1 MYLSFRYPGAGI
13 KLYFYLERNLTAM
26 NYTKT
31 RKASS
36 REKLSGSSIKLI
48 GMITMIVGMAA
59 TAILDRILLKNGMAD
74 IANDA
79 DAYSAFMETNGTMFV
94 TDYILQLIG
103 GLAFPLFCFLLVEG
117 FLHTSSLKK
126 YAVGLG
132 IVALVSEIPFDLVYS
147 GAVLNPYRQN
157 PVFSLLLGLG
167 TLVVLEKA
175 ESSMSQSAPW
185 KQTTLKLL
193 IAIASCILAVLL
205 RLDYGIFGSLI
216 IVILYMLR
224 DRKVFGMALSCFLLA
239 TTSQMLGFLC
249 FLDILP
255 VLFYNGERGFGK
267 KYVFY
272 AVYPVAL
279 LIVYAVVLIMGL
291 GSVQFI

>member
-1 MYLSFRYPGAGI
+1 
-13 KLYFYLERNLTAM
+13 M

-31 RKASS
+31 RQASS
-36 REKLSGSSIKLI
+36 RKKLSGSTIKLI
-48 GMITMIVGMAA
+48 AMITMTVGIAA
-59 TAILDRILLKNGMAD
+59 TAILDRILLNNGMAE
-74 IANDA
+74 IANDV
-79 DAYSAFMETNGTMFV
+79 DAYNAFMETNGTLFV
-94 TDYILQLIG
+94 TDYILQLVG

-117 FLHTSSLKK
+117 FLHTSSLKN
-126 YAVGLG
+126 YAIGLG
-132 IVALVSEIPFDLVYS
+132 VLALVSEIPFDLVYS
-147 GAVLNPYRQN
+147 GTFFNPYRQN
-157 PVFSLLLGLG
+157 PVFALLLGLG
-167 TLVVLEKA
+167 TLVILEKA
-175 ESSMSQSAPW
+175 ETSLSQSAPW

-224 DRKVFGMALSCFLLA
+224 ERQVFGMALSCFLLA

-267 KYVFY
+267 KYAFY
-272 AVYPVAL
+272 GVYPVVL
-279 LIVYAVVLIMGL
+279 LIVYIVVLILGL
-291 GSVQFI
+291 GSVSFVSPGA